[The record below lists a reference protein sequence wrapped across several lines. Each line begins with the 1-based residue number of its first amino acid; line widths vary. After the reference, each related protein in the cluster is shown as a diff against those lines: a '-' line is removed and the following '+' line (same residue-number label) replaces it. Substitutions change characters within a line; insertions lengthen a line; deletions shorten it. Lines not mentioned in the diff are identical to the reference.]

1 MIFCVKHL
9 RIKKL
14 FAHLVLIRWRSNK
27 NKNSAQNKKRGA
39 FFPRKSLEM
48 LPQPAK
54 LRYKFSVEFRLQ
66 RVFRYNVLFSKFVFI
81 FFFKLS
87 ILGLLKMF
95 IFWQSFIL
103 VDNFLYDFFLKL
115 IHCSQV

>member
-14 FAHLVLIRWRSNK
+14 SAHLVLIRWRSNK

-66 RVFRYNVLFSKFVFI
+66 RVFRYDVLFSKFVFI
-81 FFFKLS
+81 FFKLS